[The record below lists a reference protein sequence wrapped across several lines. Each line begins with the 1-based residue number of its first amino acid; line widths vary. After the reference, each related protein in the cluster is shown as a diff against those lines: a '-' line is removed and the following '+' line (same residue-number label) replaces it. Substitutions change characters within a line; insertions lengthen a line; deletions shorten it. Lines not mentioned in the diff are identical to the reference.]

1 MSLEVVFVNP
11 AAFFDSL
18 DAMHCWKETIP
29 MFKYLTPF
37 EKTNCYAKISAL
49 SGCTYHLFCYEKRV
63 DKRSLAFLPVM

>member
-1 MSLEVVFVNP
+1 
-11 AAFFDSL
+11 
-18 DAMHCWKETIP
+18 